1 MRYLSVLFVGL
12 TVFVAAAGASDL
24 VREGRIARGLTE
36 ELVVGEPLT
45 LKAGDLEFFAIH
57 TAAETAEVRGGV
69 ILLHGRGA
77 HPEWQDVIQPLR
89 VELPKS
95 GWETLSLQLPL
106 AGVDGDAWTYEQLIP
121 EADPRIAAA
130 VEFLRQ
136 RKIRNIVLVGHSLG
150 ARMGVHYLAS
160 GQVPKEVRAMVA
172 VGLHFGPEGSPVDTA
187 GDLAQVKLPLL
198 DIYGSRDLDR
208 VLAGVQARAAAARKA
223 ENRAYRQTE
232 VIGADHRFQGM
243 DRTLVARVRA
253 WMEKVVTAA
262 EQQAAEAK
270 TTPAQQ
276 P

>member
-1 MRYLSVLFVGL
+1 MRYLSVLFIGL
-12 TVFVAAAGASDL
+12 TVFVAVAGASDL

-57 TAAETAEVRGGV
+57 NAAETPEVRGGV

-77 HPEWQDVIQPLR
+77 HPDWQDVIRPLR
-89 VELPKS
+89 LELPKS

-106 AGVDGDAWTYEQLIP
+106 AGADGDAWTYEQLIP
-121 EADPRIAAA
+121 EASPRIAAA

-160 GQVPKEVRAMVA
+160 GQVPREVCAMVT
-172 VGLHFGPEGSPVDTA
+172 VGLHFGPEGSAIDTA
-187 GDLAQVKLPLL
+187 GELAEVKSPLL
-198 DIYGSRDLDR
+198 DLYGSRDLPR
-208 VLAGVQARAAAARKA
+208 VLAGVQARAAAARQA
-223 ENRAYRQTE
+223 ENRAYRQSE
-232 VIGADHRFQGM
+232 VIGANHRFQGM
-243 DRTLVARVRA
+243 GQTLVARVRA
-253 WMEKVVTAA
+253 WIERVVTEVEKSAA
-262 EQQAAEAK
+262 DNN
-270 TTPAQQ
+270 PAPVQQ

>member
-12 TVFVAAAGASDL
+12 TVFVSAAGGSDL

-36 ELVVGEPLT
+36 ELVVGEALT

-57 TAAETAEVRGGV
+57 TAAETPEVRGGV

-77 HPEWQDVIQPLR
+77 HPEWLDVIQPLR

-106 AGVDGDAWTYEQLIP
+106 AGVDSNARTYEQLIP
-121 EADPRIAAA
+121 EANPRIAAA

-160 GQVPKEVRAMVA
+160 GQVPQEVRAMVA
-172 VGLHFGPEGSPVDTA
+172 VGLHFGPEDSPVDTA
-187 GDLAQVKLPLL
+187 GDLAKVKLPLL
-198 DIYGSRDLDR
+198 DIYGSRDLSR
-208 VLAGVQARAAAARKA
+208 VLAGAQARAAAARKA
-223 ENRAYRQTE
+223 ENGAYRQAE
-232 VIGADHRFQGM
+232 VIGADHMFQGM
-243 DRTLVARVRA
+243 DQTLVARVRG
-253 WMEKVVTAA
+253 WIEKVVTETGQTAA
-262 EQQAAEAK
+262 DKQNSSR
-270 TTPAQQ
+270 Q